1 MNTLFSLNILLF
13 NSNFFNLI
21 IVVFINSFLFKLKF
35 NNLLNALIL
44 FDYNLF
50 QVFLFRHQRTY

>member
-1 MNTLFSLNILLF
+1 MNTLFYLNILLF